1 MFGCCVAGRL
11 VQTDLVQIDS
21 THCVFNIPSASTVNH
36 VCVFLTG
43 QTPFPDGWAATVHWN
58 WPGRGFQ
65 LLGMLSNQKPSAI
78 FRLRGILPGQ
88 STQGD
93 GDMGMDDETGVSAAS
108 NSSSADT
115 AQIGISMEPIDQV
128 QEQVVSLS
136 SNSRSLVPVRP
147 PAPPPTTSDPVY
159 LTGLILKNLFN
170 YLTSF
175 THDNTLNPNNTVQI
189 GMIQKWYDSLMHKLK
204 VGGTG
209 FLERQD

>member
-11 VQTDLVQIDS
+11 VQTDLVQVDN

-78 FRLRGILPGQ
+78 FRVRGILPGQ
-88 STQGD
+88 SSQSN
-93 GDMGMDDETGVSAAS
+93 GDMGMDDETGAAAA
-108 NSSSADT
+108 NSSSVGDT
-115 AQIGISMEPIDQV
+115 AQIGLSMEPIDQV
-128 QEQVVSLS
+128 QQQVASITS
-136 SNSRSLVPVRP
+136 SSKSLVLVRP
-147 PAPPPTTSDPVY
+147 SAPAPTTSDPVY
-159 LTGLILKNLFN
+159 LTGLILKNLFI

-189 GMIQKWYDSLMHKLK
+189 GMIQKWYDTLMHKLK
-204 VGGTG
+204 VGGTA
-209 FLERQD
+209 FLERED